1 MPGVIHLFLRSS
13 FNLLGVFWGFFWS
26 QKNNRN
32 RVFVLFRVVVKSITD
47 TNLVFLFFYFVDG
60 FFSLFLF
67 WLSNTLD
74 IGTACSWFWI
84 NVILMILIRT
94 RRWRRNNSVAISK
107 MAAVKR
113 FAAQSR
119 VRIPVEAVRRHFIMF
134 LLHFVAF
141 KGSILTDEWA
151 IFVESHSCKELELE
165 FIYVILW

>member
-1 MPGVIHLFLRSS
+1 MPGVVHLFWG
-13 FNLLGVFWGFFWS
+13 LLLIYWGFSGFFWS

-32 RVFVLFRVVVKSITD
+32 WVFLFRVVVKSITD
-47 TNLVFLFFYFVDG
+47 TNLVFLFFYLVVVDG

-94 RRWRRNNSVAISK
+94 RWWRRNNSVAISK

-113 FAAQSR
+113 IVAQTR
-119 VRIPVEAVRRHFIMF
+119 VRNPVEAVRRHFIMF

-151 IFVESHSCKELELE
+151 IFVESHSCKELELKC
-165 FIYVILW
+165 IYIIKQ

>member
-1 MPGVIHLFLRSS
+1 MPGVVHLFWG
-13 FNLLGVFWGFFWS
+13 LLLIYWGFSGVFWS

-32 RVFVLFRVVVKSITD
+32 WVFLFRVVVKSITD
-47 TNLVFLFFYFVDG
+47 TNLVFLFFYLVVVDG
-60 FFSLFLF
+60 FFFSFLF
-67 WLSNTLD
+67 WLSNTFLD

-107 MAAVKR
+107 MAAVKWIV
-113 FAAQSR
+113 AQSR

-151 IFVESHSCKELELE
+151 IFVESHSCKELDLD
-165 FIYVILW
+165 WKS